1 MTTQRTLQYEI
12 VAAALLLCQAGF
24 VSGPLLASP
33 FQAAKKNL
41 KEQDKLLSGP
51 PFSLEQIVGLL
62 DVHPDRLS
70 KAIQNRG
77 LNFEATPE
85 NTQVLRKAGAS
96 DKLLDLILHHAPVKI
111 VAKAPPSL
119 PRVGN
124 LVVKCSPA
132 ECNIGIDGT
141 SRGSTINGTLEIN
154 DLPLKDVVVDFE
166 KAGYVGQQK
175 TVSVLSGTNVS
186 SQAELDPSE
195 ATKAQFGAELLSMT
209 VQALGGDAGL
219 SATRSL
225 FGAGAAVV
233 WDKAGKRSDWTL
245 DALVGVPNMALLEL
259 EGSNAKFWVALI
271 GEKYKSGGD
280 RTKLASLFGA
290 PAADKNRAIGSGE
303 LDASLRA
310 YRDFQVSA
318 LIARIQRG
326 GFSLSANT
334 SDQDAAGEFHLGAM
348 GHGESYD
355 LTLDSEK
362 LPVRLKYSSEAKPGI
377 GLECV
382 YSGFKAAGKGR
393 YPSATEI
400 KLADAPHHGIEVK
413 LDSVTLVED
422 LREKDFNGHYRPK
435 K

>member
-24 VSGPLLASP
+24 VSRPLLAAP
-33 FQAAKKNL
+33 FQTAKKNV
-41 KEQDKLLSGP
+41 KEQDKLLSGA

-77 LNFEATPE
+77 LNFEATQE
-85 NTQVLRKAGAS
+85 NMEALRRAGAS
-96 DKLLDLILHHAPVKI
+96 DKLIDLVRHRAPAKI
-111 VAKAPPSL
+111 VAKAPPP

-132 ECNIGIDGT
+132 ECNIGIDGAL
-141 SRGSTINGTLEIN
+141 RGPTMNGTLEIN
-154 DLPLKDVVVDFE
+154 DLPPKDVVVDFE
-166 KAGYVGQQK
+166 KDGYVGQQK
-175 TVSVLSGTNVS
+175 TVSVLAGTNVS
-186 SQAELDPSE
+186 SEAKLDPSE
-195 ATKAQFGAELLSMT
+195 ATKAQFGAESLSMA

-219 SATRSL
+219 SVTRSL
-225 FGAGAAVV
+225 FGAGTAVV

-271 GEKYKSGGD
+271 GDKYKSGGD

-303 LDASLRA
+303 FDASLRA

-326 GFSLSANT
+326 GYSLSAVT
-334 SDQDAAGEFHLGAM
+334 SGQDATGEFHFGAR
-348 GHGESYD
+348 GNGESYD

-362 LPVRLKYSSEAKPGI
+362 LPVRLKYTSEAKPENS
-377 GLECV
+377 LECV
-382 YSGFKAAGKGR
+382 YSAYKAAGKGK

-400 KLADAPHHGIEVK
+400 KFADAPHHGIEVK
-413 LDSVTLVED
+413 LDSITLVED